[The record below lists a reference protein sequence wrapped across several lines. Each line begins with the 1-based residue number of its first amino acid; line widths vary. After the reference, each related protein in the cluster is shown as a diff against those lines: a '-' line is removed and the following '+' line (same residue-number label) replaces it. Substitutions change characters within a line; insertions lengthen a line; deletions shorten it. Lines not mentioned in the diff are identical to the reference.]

1 MGIISWEILWFSQ
14 TFGAFPLEYTDDTE
28 KGLRLKFSSKLYYWS
43 LISYTLVIST
53 SMTATV
59 RVVIHENLLPGKRHS
74 STFPLFLDSFALC
87 LLAIAV
93 FSSQTRKY
101 NVFGEM
107 CSILETI
114 HKRLEL
120 KTKDPVTKRK
130 VYFILFYTTI
140 VLALTYIVRSH
151 HVPDYWLYFL
161 FHITYYTQVS
171 LFLQFTFVCCSLNQ
185 QFIIINGKIRE
196 EGMKQQHR
204 RTSGSNLSL
213 L

>member
-1 MGIISWEILWFSQ
+1 MGIISREILWFIQ
-14 TFGAFPLEYTDDTE
+14 TFGAFPLEYTDDKET
-28 KGLRLKFSSKLYYWS
+28 GLRLTFSSKLYYWS

-53 SMTATV
+53 SMIAMV
-59 RVVIHENLLPGKRHS
+59 HALHETLLPGKRRS

-101 NVFGEM
+101 KVFAEM

-130 VYFILFYTTI
+130 VYFFLFYTTV

-151 HVPDYWLYFL
+151 HVPDYWSYFL

-185 QFIIINGKIRE
+185 QFIIINRKIRE
-196 EGMKQQHR
+196 EAMKQQHR

>member
-1 MGIISWEILWFSQ
+1 MGIIPCEILWFSQ
-14 TFGAFPLEYTDDTE
+14 TFGAFPLEYTGDKET
-28 KGLRLKFSSKLYYWS
+28 GLRLTFSSKLYYWS

-53 SMTATV
+53 SMIAIV
-59 RVVIHENLLPGKRHS
+59 HALHETLLPSDRHS
-74 STFPLFLDSFALC
+74 STFPLFLDSFTLC

-101 NVFGEM
+101 KVFAEM

-130 VYFILFYTTI
+130 VYFLLFYTTV

-151 HVPDYWLYFL
+151 HVPDYWSFFL
-161 FHITYYTQVS
+161 FHITYYSQVS
-171 LFLQFTFVCCSLNQ
+171 LFLQFTFVCCSLSQ
-185 QFIIINGKIRE
+185 QFIIINGKIQE
-196 EGMKQQHR
+196 EAMKQQHR

>member
-1 MGIISWEILWFSQ
+1 MGIISWEILWLSQ
-14 TFGAFPLEYTDDTE
+14 TFGAFPLEYTDDKET
-28 KGLRLKFSSKLYYWS
+28 GLRLTFSSKLYYWS

-53 SMTATV
+53 SMAAIVHALHGT
-59 RVVIHENLLPGKRHS
+59 LLPGERHS
-74 STFPLFLDSFALC
+74 STFPLLLDSFALC

-114 HKRLEL
+114 HKRLKL

-151 HVPDYWLYFL
+151 HVPNYWLYFL
-161 FHITYYTQVS
+161 FHINYYTQVS

-196 EGMKQQHR
+196 EAMKQQHR
-204 RTSGSNLSL
+204 RTSGTNLSL

>member
-14 TFGAFPLEYTDDTE
+14 TFGAFPLEYTDDKET
-28 KGLRLKFSSKLYYWS
+28 GLRWRFSSKLYYWS

-53 SMTATV
+53 SMAAIVHALHVT
-59 RVVIHENLLPGKRHS
+59 LLSDERHS

-101 NVFGEM
+101 KVFAEM

-114 HKRLEL
+114 HKRLKL

-140 VLALTYIVRSH
+140 VLASTYVVRSH

-161 FHITYYTQVS
+161 FHIIYYSQVS

-185 QFIIINGKIRE
+185 RFMIINGKIRE
-196 EGMKQQHR
+196 EAMKQQHR
-204 RTSGSNLSL
+204 RTSGSNLL
-213 L
+213 